1 MKRNNLK
8 WALPLAALC
17 MLTTA
22 CSKDNETDPTDG
34 KTRSLTISCGIG
46 ETDSKADTR
55 ASVEPNNPDVTKG
68 EKFIWHK
75 WDRFYGYLC
84 SGDSE
89 DFIDLDGVSG
99 LTDSDTKDFSIDEN
113 YDDAKPSNVASFT
126 CKNFPST
133 GSYRMLATYQFGGTY
148 SFSPTGNPGE
158 LVFNISNGEK
168 TQIGKNDTRH
178 LAIDMC
184 MYATA
189 AVTDKNVPNLTF
201 HHLTSLFR
209 FTVTNNN
216 SSACRISSIS
226 VKNSSGNRIFGTH
239 YTFHVTDWNKGTIE
253 TTNSNANDVNASS
266 IELKLQD
273 ATDATKGI
281 ELSGT
286 GDSFDAYTITGPR
299 PSAPLTG
306 EKLEFV
312 ITVTDTDGNNPRTYT
327 SLALDA
333 NDIIN
338 NETNNNGATT
348 WEMGKR
354 YWFNLVLDDNVVL
367 ESCTISSWGQ
377 GEGGSGSTEI

>member
-17 MLTTA
+17 LLTTA

-55 ASVEPNNPDVTKG
+55 AGVMPNNPDESK

-75 WDRFYGYLC
+75 
-84 SGDSE
+84 GDALRAFLIPEGSVNF
-89 DFIDLDGVSG
+89 DNGATF
-99 LTDSDTKDFSIDEN
+99 FSIDKN
-113 YDDAKPSNVASFT
+113 YDDAKPSNAASFT
-126 CKNFPST
+126 CDNFPT
-133 GSYRMLATYQFGGTY
+133 GSYQMLATYRGSGVTFT
-148 SFSPTGNPGE
+148 PTENSGE
-158 LVFNISNGEK
+158 LSFILYTDPQK
-168 TQIGKNDTRH
+168 GKNDTRH
-178 LAIDMC
+178 LKYNMC
-184 MYATA
+184 MYAIA
-189 AVTDKNVPNLTF
+189 EVTDGNNVPNLTF
-201 HHLTSLFR
+201 HHLSSLFR

-239 YTFHVTDWNKGTIE
+239 YTFHVTDWVNEKIDIKNGT
-253 TTNSNANDVNASS
+253 AGDMNASS
-266 IELKLQD
+266 IEQTLQD
-273 ATDATKGI
+273 AADATKGI

-286 GDSFDAYTITGPR
+286 GDSFDAYTITGP
-299 PSAPLTG
+299 SASLTG

-312 ITVTDTDGNNPRTYT
+312 IKVTDIDGTKERTYT

-333 NDIIN
+333 SKIIN

-377 GEGGSGSTEI
+377 GEGGSGSIEI